1 MSVGHCEI
9 CYQAIDSV
17 SYHCKKCYNDFHQS
31 CIIRSMSNSKS
42 CPMCR
47 EPLDEAE
54 IKMLRRSKDSALN
67 TSASGG
73 VWGLTAVF
81 FIVIAIL
88 LSASDVLFG

>member
-1 MSVGHCEI
+1 
-9 CYQAIDSV
+9 
-17 SYHCKKCYNDFHQS
+17 
-31 CIIRSMSNSKS
+31 
-42 CPMCR
+42 MCR